1 MNKKLFNCGYCPCK
15 CLIYKH
21 RVDADVPYS
30 ISVISEGVS
39 EFLEK
44 MVVTGLISLSQ
55 VRCEGWVKSF
65 NVQCS

>member
-1 MNKKLFNCGYCPCK
+1 MNKKLFNSGYCHWK

-21 RVDADVPYS
+21 RVDTDVPYS
-30 ISVISEGVS
+30 VSVISEGVS

-55 VRCEGWVKSF
+55 VRCEGWV
-65 NVQCS
+65 

>member
-1 MNKKLFNCGYCPCK
+1 MNKKLFNSGYCHWK

-39 EFLEK
+39 EFLERL
-44 MVVTGLISLSQ
+44 V
-55 VRCEGWVKSF
+55 
-65 NVQCS
+65 